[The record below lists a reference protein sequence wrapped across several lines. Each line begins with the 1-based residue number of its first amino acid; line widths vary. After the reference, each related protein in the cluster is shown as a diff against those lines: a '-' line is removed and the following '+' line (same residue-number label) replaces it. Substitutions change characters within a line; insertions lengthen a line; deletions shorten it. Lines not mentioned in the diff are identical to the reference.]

1 MDKNTI
7 EKAIKHLSKIKELQ
21 TLINTNPIPTFKK
34 DDNYFDS
41 LSKSIIYQQLSGKVA
56 KIIYHRFISL
66 FNQNSPNA
74 KECLKLSS
82 KDLKGIG
89 LSRQKI
95 SYINNLSEFFIE
107 NNNLSDFDKLTDK
120 EITKKLLSIKGIG
133 QWTVDMFM
141 MFTMLK
147 VDILPLGD
155 LGIKKAIRKLYK
167 LQDLPTDELMIEKSL
182 NWKPYRTI
190 ASCYLWTLVDD
201 GDVW

>member
-155 LGIKKAIRKLYK
+155 LGIKKAIRKLYN

>member
-1 MDKNTI
+1 MNKTTI
-7 EKAIKHLSKIKELQ
+7 EKAIDHLSKIKEFQ
-21 TLINTNPIPTFKK
+21 ILIDKNPIPMFKK
-34 DDNYFDS
+34 NDNYFDA

-66 FNQNSPNA
+66 FKQNSPNA
-74 KECLKLSS
+74 KECLKLSI

-107 NNNLSDFDKLTDK
+107 NNNLIDFNKLTDE
-120 EITKKLLSIKGIG
+120 EIAKKLLSIKGIG
-133 QWTVDMFM
+133 PWTVDMFM
-141 MFTMLK
+141 MFTMFK

-155 LGIKKAIRKLYK
+155 LGIKKAIQKLFK
-167 LQDLPTDELMIEKSL
+167 LQELPSDKLMIEKSL
-182 NWKPYRTI
+182 KWKPYRTI

>member
-1 MDKNTI
+1 MNKTTI
-7 EKAIKHLSKIKELQ
+7 EKAINHLSKIKEFQ
-21 TLINTNPIPTFKK
+21 ILIDKNPIPMFKK
-34 DDNYFDS
+34 NDNYFDA

-66 FNQNSPNA
+66 FKQNSPNA
-74 KECLKLSS
+74 KECLKLSI

-107 NNNLSDFDKLTDK
+107 NNNLINFNKLTDE
-120 EITKKLLSIKGIG
+120 EIAKKLLSIKGIG
-133 QWTVDMFM
+133 PWTVDMFM

-155 LGIKKAIRKLYK
+155 LGIKKAIQKLYK
-167 LQDLPTDELMIEKSL
+167 LQNLPSDKLMIEKSL
-182 NWKPYRTI
+182 KWKPYRTI

>member
-1 MDKNTI
+1 M
-7 EKAIKHLSKIKELQ
+7 
-21 TLINTNPIPTFKK
+21 
-34 DDNYFDS
+34 
-41 LSKSIIYQQLSGKVA
+41 
-56 KIIYHRFISL
+56 
-66 FNQNSPNA
+66 
-74 KECLKLSS
+74 KLSA

-95 SYINNLSEFFIE
+95 LYINNLSEFFIE
-107 NNNLSDFDKLTDK
+107 NNNLIDFDKLTDK

-155 LGIKKAIRKLYK
+155 LGIKKAIQKLYK

>member
-1 MDKNTI
+1 MNKTTI
-7 EKAIKHLSKIKELQ
+7 EKAINHLSKIKEFQ
-21 TLINTNPIPTFKK
+21 ILIDKNPIPMFKK
-34 DDNYFDS
+34 NDNYFDA

-66 FNQNSPNA
+66 FKQNSPNA
-74 KECLKLSS
+74 KECLKLSVN
-82 KDLKGIG
+82 DLKEIG

-107 NNNLSDFDKLTDK
+107 NNNLIDFNKLTDK
-120 EITKKLLSIKGIG
+120 EIAKKLLSIKGIG
-133 QWTVDMFM
+133 PWTVDMFM

-155 LGIKKAIRKLYK
+155 LGIKKAIQKLFK
-167 LQDLPTDELMIEKSL
+167 LQNLPSEELMIEKSL
-182 NWKPYRTI
+182 KWKPYRTI

>member
-1 MDKNTI
+1 MNKTTI
-7 EKAIKHLSKIKELQ
+7 EKAIDHLSKIKEFQ
-21 TLINTNPIPTFKK
+21 ILIDKNPIPMFKK
-34 DDNYFDS
+34 NDNYFDA

-66 FNQNSPNA
+66 FKQNSPNA
-74 KECLKLSS
+74 KECLKLSI

-107 NNNLSDFDKLTDK
+107 NNNLIDFNKLTDE
-120 EITKKLLSIKGIG
+120 EIAKKLLSIKGIG
-133 QWTVDMFM
+133 PWTVDMFM

-155 LGIKKAIRKLYK
+155 LGIKKAIQKLYK
-167 LQDLPTDELMIEKSL
+167 LQNLPSDKLMIEKSL
-182 NWKPYRTI
+182 KWKPYRTI

>member
-1 MDKNTI
+1 MNKTTI
-7 EKAIKHLSKIKELQ
+7 EKAINHLSKIKEFQ
-21 TLINTNPIPTFKK
+21 ILIDKNPIPMFKK
-34 DDNYFDS
+34 NDNYFDA

-66 FNQNSPNA
+66 FKQNSPNA
-74 KECLKLSS
+74 KECLKLSI

-107 NNNLSDFDKLTDK
+107 NNNLIDFNKLTDE
-120 EITKKLLSIKGIG
+120 EIAKKLLSIKGIG
-133 QWTVDMFM
+133 PWTVDMFM

-155 LGIKKAIRKLYK
+155 LGIKKAIQKLYK
-167 LQDLPTDELMIEKSL
+167 LQNLPSDKLMIEKSL
-182 NWKPYRTI
+182 KWKPYRTI

>member
-1 MDKNTI
+1 MNKTTI
-7 EKAIKHLSKIKELQ
+7 EKAINHLSKIKEFQ
-21 TLINTNPIPTFKK
+21 ILIDKNPIPMFKK
-34 DDNYFDS
+34 NDNYFDA

-66 FNQNSPNA
+66 FKQNSPNA
-74 KECLKLSS
+74 KECLKLSI

-107 NNNLSDFDKLTDK
+107 NNNLIDFNKLTDK
-120 EITKKLLSIKGIG
+120 EIAKKLLSIKGIG
-133 QWTVDMFM
+133 PWTVDMFM
-141 MFTMLK
+141 MFTMFK

-155 LGIKKAIRKLYK
+155 LGIKKAIQKLFK
-167 LQDLPTDELMIEKSL
+167 LQELPSDKLMIEKSL
-182 NWKPYRTI
+182 KWKPYRTI

>member
-107 NNNLSDFDKLTDK
+107 NNNLIDFNKLTDE
-120 EITKKLLSIKGIG
+120 EIAKKLLSIKGIG
-133 QWTVDMFM
+133 PWTVDMFM

-155 LGIKKAIRKLYK
+155 LGIKKAIQKLFK
-167 LQDLPTDELMIEKSL
+167 LQELPSDKLMIEKSL
-182 NWKPYRTI
+182 QWKPYRTI

>member
-1 MDKNTI
+1 MNKITI
-7 EKAIKHLSKIKELQ
+7 EKAIDHLSKIKEFQ
-21 TLINTNPIPTFKK
+21 ILIDKNPIPMVKK
-34 DDNYFDS
+34 NDNYFDA

-66 FNQNSPNA
+66 FKQNSPNA
-74 KECLKLSS
+74 KECLKLSI

-107 NNNLSDFDKLTDK
+107 NNNLIDFNKLTDE
-120 EITKKLLSIKGIG
+120 EIAKKLLSIKGIG
-133 QWTVDMFM
+133 PWTVDMFM

-147 VDILPLGD
+147 VDILQLGD
-155 LGIKKAIRKLYK
+155 LGIKKAIQKLYK
-167 LQDLPTDELMIEKSL
+167 LQNLPSDKLMIEKSL
-182 NWKPYRTI
+182 KWKPYRTI

>member
-1 MDKNTI
+1 MNKATI
-7 EKAIKHLSKIKELQ
+7 EKAIDHLSKIKEFQ
-21 TLINTNPIPTFKK
+21 ILIDKNPIPTFNKN
-34 DDNYFDS
+34 DNYFDA

-66 FNQNSPNA
+66 FKQNSPNA
-74 KECLKLSS
+74 KECLKLSI
-82 KDLKGIG
+82 KDLKEIG

-107 NNNLSDFDKLTDK
+107 NNNLIDFNKLTDE
-120 EITKKLLSIKGIG
+120 EIAKKLLSIKGIG
-133 QWTVDMFM
+133 PWTVDMFM

-147 VDILPLGD
+147 IDILPLGD
-155 LGIKKAIRKLYK
+155 LGIKKAIQKLFK
-167 LQDLPTDELMIEKSL
+167 LQNLPSDKLMIEKSL
-182 NWKPYRTI
+182 KWKPYRTI

>member
-1 MDKNTI
+1 MNKTTI
-7 EKAIKHLSKIKELQ
+7 EKAIDHLSKIKEFQ
-21 TLINTNPIPTFKK
+21 ILIDKNPIPMFKK
-34 DDNYFDS
+34 NDNYFDA

-66 FNQNSPNA
+66 FKQNSPNA
-74 KECLKLSS
+74 KECLKLSI
-82 KDLKGIG
+82 KDLKEIG

-107 NNNLSDFDKLTDK
+107 NNNLIDFNKLTDE
-120 EITKKLLSIKGIG
+120 EIAKKLLSIKGIG
-133 QWTVDMFM
+133 PWTVDMFM

-155 LGIKKAIRKLYK
+155 LGIKKAIQKLYK
-167 LQDLPTDELMIEKSL
+167 LQNLPSDKLMIEKSL
-182 NWKPYRTI
+182 KWKPYRTI

>member
-1 MDKNTI
+1 MNKTTI
-7 EKAIKHLSKIKELQ
+7 EKAIDHLSKIKEFQ
-21 TLINTNPIPTFKK
+21 ILIDKNPIPMFKK
-34 DDNYFDS
+34 NDNYFDA

-66 FNQNSPNA
+66 FKQNSPNA
-74 KECLKLSS
+74 KECLKLSI
-82 KDLKGIG
+82 KDLKEIG

-107 NNNLSDFDKLTDK
+107 NNNLIDFNKLTDE
-120 EITKKLLSIKGIG
+120 EIAKKLLSIKGIG
-133 QWTVDMFM
+133 PWTVDMFM
-141 MFTMLK
+141 MFTMFK

-155 LGIKKAIRKLYK
+155 LGIKKAIQKLFK
-167 LQDLPTDELMIEKSL
+167 LQELPSDKLMIEKSL
-182 NWKPYRTI
+182 QWKPYRTI